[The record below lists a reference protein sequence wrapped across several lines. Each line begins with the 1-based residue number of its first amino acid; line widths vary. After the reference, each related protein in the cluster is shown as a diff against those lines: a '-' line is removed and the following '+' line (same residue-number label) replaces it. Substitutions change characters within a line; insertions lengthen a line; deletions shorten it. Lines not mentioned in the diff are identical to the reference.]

1 MKTFRTVFPTY
12 SAPFTITHADRLLL
26 IGSCFTEHIGARLET
41 GKFTTLV
48 NPNGI
53 VYNPVSIARTLSFLL
68 WERPDSS
75 GLIRPNHERIENSLY
90 GSISEHND
98 ERIDPELS
106 GRSHNN
112 LVEYHGLWHSWEH
125 HGVFSKPDRQA
136 TEDGIRLAQQQA
148 AGFLQKTD
156 YLLLTLGTAEVFS
169 LRETGQV
176 VANCHKAPASWFEQ
190 RRLTVSETVQALSD
204 VLSQIKAKFPEIRVI
219 LTVSP
224 VRHLRNGFVENQRS
238 KAVLTLACAE
248 LCEQFDY
255 LHYFPAYEL
264 LLDDLRDYR
273 FYTADMIHPNEQA
286 VDYIWQYFSETFF
299 TPETQRLLDQ
309 IGKIAAA
316 ARHRPFNPDTAEH
329 RAFAR
334 AQLEKI
340 EGLVKEN
347 PGLRF
352 EAERA
357 IFEQII

>member
-12 SAPFTITHADRLLL
+12 RAPITLTHADRLLL

-75 GLIRPNHERIENSLY
+75 GLIRPNHERIN
-90 GSISEHND
+90 
-98 ERIDPELS
+98 PELS
-106 GRSHNN
+106 GRSHNSLFEHN
-112 LVEYHGLWHSWEH
+112 GLWHSWEY

-156 YLLLTLGTAEVFS
+156 YLLLTLGTAEIFS
-169 LRETGQV
+169 LRETGRV
-176 VANCHKAPASWFEQ
+176 VANCHKTPAGWFEQ

-204 VLSQIKAKFPEIRVI
+204 VLSQIKAQFPEIRVI

-224 VRHLRNGFVENQRS
+224 VRHLRSGFVENQRS

-286 VDYIWQYFSETFF
+286 VDYVWQYFSETFF

-357 IFEQII
+357 IFEKII